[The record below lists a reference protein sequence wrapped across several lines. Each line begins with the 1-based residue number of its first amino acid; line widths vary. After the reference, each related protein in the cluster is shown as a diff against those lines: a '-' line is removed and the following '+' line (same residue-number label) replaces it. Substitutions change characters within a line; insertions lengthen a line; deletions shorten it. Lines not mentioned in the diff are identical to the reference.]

1 MGQKRTFLEVCSMS
15 ALLPKADITA
25 AQTNVRFVPKADSC
39 TATKIDLFDYLVGVH
54 QDWGRQF
61 DAERQGFS
69 ARCANHVP
77 LMFIA
82 TGKKARMSRLETIF
96 AVVAW
101 YFLK

>member
-1 MGQKRTFLEVCSMS
+1 MSLRVLS
-15 ALLPKADITA
+15 ALLLKADIGT
-25 AQTNVRFVPKADSC
+25 QSWNVRFVPKADSC

-82 TGKKARMSRLETIF
+82 TGEKARMSRLATIF
-96 AVVAW
+96 AVVA
-101 YFLK
+101 